1 MGKQRSKPRIKR
13 HHLKRWSS
21 AMINMG
27 QSLHKGGMEALYQR
41 NLSVD
46 LKDEELLFKLFY
58 PPMPDDIK
66 EAVER
71 RALSSPRAEALR
83 KAFTDQLKVLR
94 EEQGLVS
101 FKHTI
106 VLRHT
111 RYEKTCMLRFPRG
124 AAMLTQVV
132 LPANIFKRSLL
143 YPSTERAIEVFQK
156 SRVTW
161 VEIKQIQPAPANA

>member
-1 MGKQRSKPRIKR
+1 MGKQRRKPRIKR
-13 HHLKRWSS
+13 HHLKKWSS
-21 AMINMG
+21 AQINTG
-27 QSLHKGGMEALYQR
+27 QSLHKGGMEALYR
-41 NLSVD
+41 CNLSVD
-46 LKDEELLFKLFY
+46 LKDAELTFKLFY
-58 PPMPDDIK
+58 PEMPDDVK
-66 EAVER
+66 QAVER
-71 RALSSPRAEALR
+71 RALASPRAEALR
-83 KAFTDQLKVLR
+83 DAFETTLQTLR

-106 VLRHT
+106 ILRHT

-161 VEIKQIQPAPANA
+161 VEVKQIQPAPANA